1 MLMRKTSRMKYSYK
15 SLIDIYTDHVE
26 FLQDQYKLILDNISD
41 EEKTQPDISRKLK
54 RLEFKILELNE
65 LIKTEEQKLES
76 SQ

>member
-1 MLMRKTSRMKYSYK
+1 MKYSYK
-15 SLIDIYTDHVE
+15 NLIDIYTDHVE

>member
-1 MLMRKTSRMKYSYK
+1 MRKTSRMKYSYK

-65 LIKTEEQKLES
+65 LIKTEEQKPES

>member
-1 MLMRKTSRMKYSYK
+1 MKYSYK
-15 SLIDIYTDHVE
+15 SLIDIHTDHVE